1 MAASAHGCHRD
12 HTDGQPTS
20 SRLGLGLTA
29 SAPHHQPRGHLHPR
43 DRERL
48 YFDSADDLF
57 VPGIP
62 VDFMVAQGVR
72 AFARAAYMPAH
83 GRSFARVAAP
93 GVVQAF
99 LDLLDARAAGWEA
112 AEGRGASRSDA
123 RTCSAC
129 REHGSA
135 GEIGRN
141 FEFGVLPGE
150 GCLRVIHVSRSWTC
164 GSFFSKMKPT
174 TPT

>member
-1 MAASAHGCHRD
+1 MNHARRYSCQLNGF
-12 HTDGQPTS
+12 DGQSTS

-112 AEGRGASRSDA
+112 AEGRGASQSDA
-123 RTCSAC
+123 RTCRC
-129 REHGSA
+129 
-135 GEIGRN
+135 
-141 FEFGVLPGE
+141 VP
-150 GCLRVIHVSRSWTC
+150 
-164 GSFFSKMKPT
+164 
-174 TPT
+174 